1 MLAWR
6 LTGRSHLAV
15 ARAQVKSNR
24 PAGWL
29 AVGLRMGQGG
39 AADLSGWV
47 MAQTTVKGFFFYLKL
62 YKAIHSNLNSNQ

>member
-1 MLAWR
+1 
-6 LTGRSHLAV
+6 
-15 ARAQVKSNR
+15 
-24 PAGWL
+24 
-29 AVGLRMGQGG
+29 MGQGG